1 MRARRP
7 TERPVR
13 AVSKTT
19 PWWEWVLLF
28 ASSLI
33 NLLGV
38 FVAEIKELLALFL
51 FPALIVD

>member
-28 ASSLI
+28 ASSVI